1 MSFEA
6 SSSLGFNFHL
16 AKPKYFGSLNSIL
29 GKLGSAPFEN
39 VALSFA
45 ATNCTPILTYGLSAC
60 NIFKK
65 KLQIYHLY
73 INESVFAKTFSTFDN
88 STIDCCHYYMR
99 YLIFPFLYDKLK
111 IMFLSSLNNV
121 QSSPAHMLFKWFGK
135 QEFQKLLDCY
145 GIHNTMN
152 KTTVSNAIWNSFRV
166 SLHL

>member
-1 MSFEA
+1 MA
-6 SSSLGFNFHL
+6 VSL
-16 AKPKYFGSLNSIL
+16 
-29 GKLGSAPFEN
+29 
-39 VALSFA
+39 A

-60 NIFKK
+60 NIKK
-65 KLQIYHLY
+65 SQLQNLSFVHK
-73 INESVFAKTFSTFDN
+73 SVFDKTFSTFDN
-88 STIDCCHYYMR
+88 STIDCCHFYMG
-99 YLIFPFLYDKLK
+99 YLKFSFLYDKLK
-111 IMFLSSLNNV
+111 IIFLSSLNNA